1 MVALI
6 DIPYQ
11 QELLRDSARKLD
23 AEEAL
28 DFYVDCKKYALLF
41 NEQDR
46 RETAQRLW
54 MRYLDAKADRLVNV
68 PDQISRQLRKDIFE
82 KKSSD
87 PKLFKKAEED
97 VLNLMTDNIYP
108 SFIKAQSSPSSDSTS
123 TVVPIAAKRASRC
136 IIC

>member
-1 MVALI
+1 
-6 DIPYQ
+6 
-11 QELLRDSARKLD
+11 
-23 AEEAL
+23 
-28 DFYVDCKKYALLF
+28 
-41 NEQDR
+41 
-46 RETAQRLW
+46 

-68 PDQISRQLRKDIFE
+68 PDQISRQLQKDIFE

-123 TVVPIAAKRASRC
+123 TVVPIRCEARQPLHHLLTAWTSNASA
-136 IIC
+136 IKPAYNMQVN